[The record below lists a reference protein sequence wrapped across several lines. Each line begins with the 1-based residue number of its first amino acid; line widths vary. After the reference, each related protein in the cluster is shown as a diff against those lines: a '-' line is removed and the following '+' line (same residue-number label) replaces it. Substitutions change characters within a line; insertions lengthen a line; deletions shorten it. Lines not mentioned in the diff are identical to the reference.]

1 MQSAK
6 PEEEAAMNEIES
18 AQTLESIERLRD
30 RTHRVAHPSWLP
42 FLIFGALVIGA
53 VPFSLAGDDGWDGYY
68 WLAAGP
74 IGGIATWKLIER
86 RGAVIGLIDRNVRVH
101 AAIIAAMVAGGLIIG
116 WAGGESAFSEA
127 GTVYPIAAGLLA
139 IAAINRSTLIAIA
152 GAGIAAWGT
161 GVLIADPTE
170 VAAWTYAGEGAI
182 LFAAGLITLSQ
193 ARPSAPEAGM
203 RTGARVS
210 G

>member
-86 RGAVIGLIDRNVRVH
+86 RGA
-101 AAIIAAMVAGGLIIG
+101 
-116 WAGGESAFSEA
+116 